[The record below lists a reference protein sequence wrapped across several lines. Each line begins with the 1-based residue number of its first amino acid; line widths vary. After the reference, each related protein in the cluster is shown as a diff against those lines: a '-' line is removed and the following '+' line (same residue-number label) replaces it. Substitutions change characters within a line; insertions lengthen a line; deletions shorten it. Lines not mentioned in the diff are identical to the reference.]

1 MRHLALIALLT
12 VSLAAPGFAG
22 HIGPAV
28 PYSLT
33 LSGSTSGGGIAGKF
47 GGVTVGGAYMGG
59 EWVLTVYG
67 KPFVKG
73 IISCTAGPCTLSGTM
88 VAGKIVTFFAT
99 GRVPGTVSGR
109 LIVREFP
116 NHDAWTL
123 AVDQWARSNML
134 TSEQY
139 SELIYA
145 ATRF

>member
-1 MRHLALIALLT
+1 MRQLALIALLAA
-12 VSLAAPGFAG
+12 SLAVPGWAG

-33 LSGSTSGGGIAGKF
+33 LSGSTTSGGISGKF
-47 GGVTVGGAYMGG
+47 GGVSVGGAYTGG

-67 KPFVKG
+67 KPFARG
-73 IISCTAGPCTLSGTM
+73 IISCTAGPCTLSGQM
-88 VAGKIVTFFAT
+88 VAGRIVTFFAT
-99 GRVPGTVSGR
+99 GRVPGTISDR
-109 LIVREFP
+109 LVVREFP

-134 TSEQY
+134 TPEQY
-139 SELIYA
+139 AELIYA